1 MHIEHTIIHIMR
13 YWNSVKVPFSSVTIK
28 NKNMLG
34 NKFSEL
40 DVFVSQYM
48 RVLKYCVVYPQY
60 SNLTC
65 HL

>member
-1 MHIEHTIIHIMR
+1 MR